1 MTLWFVL
8 ALMTAAAIFAV
19 LWPLSRRESALRSGS
34 DVNVY
39 RDQLE
44 EIRRDHAAGLIGES
58 EAAAAQVEVSRRLL
72 AAADAEAAVSQP
84 APDAATE
91 RRRAVAIVALV
102 LLPLGAMGLYLMVG
116 SPMLPG
122 QPLTSRGPAER
133 QTIAQMVAQV
143 ESHLAKNPSEGRGWE
158 VVAPIYLRMGR
169 FEDAVKAR
177 RHALELNGPTAERH
191 AGLGEALTA
200 AANGVVTAE
209 ALAAFKQ
216 ALTLDA
222 DHVKARFFL
231 GLAAEQD
238 GRVNEAVATWRALVE
253 SAPPDAP
260 WADFIRAELKR
271 VAGGAGTPGGVPSS
285 VPSSAPS
292 GAPSSGPSEDQVAA
306 AKNLPPEQQV
316 AMIKDM
322 VERLAERLGKD
333 GSDIEG
339 WLRLVRSYMVLGER
353 ERALAA
359 AGEARRA
366 LAAEPDKLRRIDEL
380 VKGLGLD
387 G

>member
-84 APDAATE
+84 APDAATG
-91 RRRAVAIVALV
+91 RRRAVAVVALF
-102 LLPLGAMGLYLMVG
+102 LLPLGAIALYLTVG
-116 SPMLPG
+116 SPLLPG

-143 ESHLAKNPSEGRGWE
+143 ESHLAKNPNEGRGWE
-158 VVAPIYLRMGR
+158 VVAPIYLRLGR

-177 RHALELNGPTAERH
+177 RHALELSGPTAERH

-200 AANGVVTAE
+200 AANGIVTAE
-209 ALAAFKQ
+209 AVAAFKQ
-216 ALTLDA
+216 ALALDA
-222 DHVKARFFL
+222 DHVKASFFL

-238 GRVNEAVATWRALVE
+238 GRVNEAVATWRALIE
-253 SAPPDAP
+253 RARPDAP
-260 WADFIRAELKR
+260 WAEFIRAELKR
-271 VAGGAGTPGGVPSS
+271 VAGEGA
-285 VPSSAPS
+285 PSSAPA
-292 GAPSSGPSEDQVAA
+292 GAPSSGPSDEQVAA
-306 AKNLPPEQQV
+306 AKNLPPEQQG
-316 AMIKDM
+316 AMIKGM

>member
-39 RDQLE
+39 RDQLD

-72 AAADAEAAVSQP
+72 AAADAEAAVAQP
-84 APDAATE
+84 APDAATG
-91 RRRAVAIVALV
+91 RRRAVAVVALF
-102 LLPLGAMGLYLMVG
+102 LLPVGAIALYLTVG
-116 SPMLPG
+116 SPLLPG

-143 ESHLAKNPSEGRGWE
+143 ESHLAKNPNEGRGWE
-158 VVAPIYLRMGR
+158 VVAPIYLRLGR

-177 RHALELNGPTAERH
+177 RQALELSGPTAERH

-200 AANGVVTAE
+200 AANGIVTAE
-209 ALAAFKQ
+209 AVAAFKQ
-216 ALTLDA
+216 ALALDA

-238 GRVNEAVATWRALVE
+238 GRVNEAVATWRALLE

-260 WADFIRAELKR
+260 WAEFIRAELKR
-271 VAGGAGTPGGVPSS
+271 VAGEGAPAGDPSAS
-285 VPSSAPS
+285 SSAS
-292 GAPSSGPSEDQVAA
+292 SSGPSEEQVAA

-316 AMIKDM
+316 AMIKGM

-380 VKGLGLD
+380 IKGLGLD

>member
-19 LWPLSRRESALRSGS
+19 LWPLSRRESTLRSGS
-34 DVNVY
+34 DVAVY

-44 EIRRDHAAGLIGES
+44 EIRRDQAAGLIGDS
-58 EAAAAQVEVSRRLL
+58 EAAAAQVEVSRRLI
-72 AAADAEAAVSQP
+72 AAADAEAAAPP
-84 APDAATE
+84 AASAAAITR
-91 RRRAVAIVALV
+91 RRRAIAVVALV
-102 LLPLGAMGLYLMVG
+102 VLPAGAIALYLAVG

-122 QPLTSRGPAER
+122 QPLASRPPVER
-133 QTIAQMVAQV
+133 QSIAQMVAQV
-143 ESHLAKNPSEGRGWE
+143 EAHLAKNPNEGRGWE

-177 RHALELNGPTAERH
+177 RMALELNGPSAERH

-200 AANGVVTAE
+200 AANGIVTAE
-209 ALAAFKQ
+209 ALAAFQ
-216 ALTLDA
+216 AAVALDA
-222 DHVKARFFL
+222 EHVMARFFL

-238 GRVNEAVATWRALVE
+238 GRTNDAVAIWRALLE
-253 SAPPDAP
+253 GAPPDSRLAE
-260 WADFIRAELKR
+260 FIRAELTR
-271 VAGGAGTPGGVPSS
+271 VGGAPSS
-285 VPSSAPS
+285 GPSS
-292 GAPSSGPSEDQVAA
+292 APSSGPSEDQVAA
-306 AKNLPPEQQV
+306 AKDLPPEQRV
-316 AMIKDM
+316 AMIKGM

>member
-44 EIRRDHAAGLIGES
+44 EIRRDHAAGMIGES
-58 EAAAAQVEVSRRLL
+58 EAAAAQVEVSRRLI

-84 APDAATE
+84 APDAATG
-91 RRRAVAIVALV
+91 RRRAVAAVALV
-102 LLPLGAMGLYLMVG
+102 LLPVGAIALYLAVG
-116 SPMLPG
+116 SPLLPG
-122 QPLTSRGPAER
+122 QPLTSRAPAER

-143 ESHLAKNPSEGRGWE
+143 ESHLAKNPNEGRGWE
-158 VVAPIYLRMGR
+158 VVAPIYLRLGR

-177 RHALELNGPTAERH
+177 RHALELSGPTAERH

-200 AANGVVTAE
+200 AANGIVTAE
-209 ALAAFKQ
+209 AVAAFKQ
-216 ALTLDA
+216 ALALDA

-238 GRVNEAVATWRALVE
+238 GRVNEAVATWRALIE

-260 WADFIRAELKR
+260 WAEFIRAELNR
-271 VAGGAGTPGGVPSS
+271 VAAGAGVPAGE
-285 VPSSAPS
+285 PSSAPS
-292 GAPSSGPSEDQVAA
+292 SAPSSGPSEEQVAA

-316 AMIKDM
+316 AMIKGM

>member
-19 LWPLSRRESALRSGS
+19 LWPLSRRESTLRSGS

-44 EIRRDHAAGLIGES
+44 EIRRDHVAGLIGES
-58 EAAAAQVEVSRRLL
+58 EAAAAQVEVSRRLI
-72 AAADAEAAVSQP
+72 AAADAEAAVAQP
-84 APDAATE
+84 APDAVTG
-91 RRRAVAIVALV
+91 RRRAVAVVALV
-102 LLPLGAMGLYLMVG
+102 LLPLGAIALYLMVG
-116 SPMLPG
+116 SPTLPG

-143 ESHLAKNPSEGRGWE
+143 EAHLAKNPNEGRGWE
-158 VVAPIYLRMGR
+158 VVAPIYLRLGR

-177 RHALELNGPTAERH
+177 RQALELSGPTAERH

-209 ALAAFKQ
+209 AVAAFKQ
-216 ALTLDA
+216 ALALDA

-238 GRVNEAVATWRALVE
+238 GRVNEAVATWRALLD

-260 WADFIRAELKR
+260 WADFIRTELKR
-271 VAGGAGTPGGVPSS
+271 VAGGAGAPGGDPD
-285 VPSSAPS
+285 
-292 GAPSSGPSEDQVAA
+292 SGPSEEQVAA
-306 AKNLPPEQQV
+306 AKNLPPEQQA
-316 AMIKDM
+316 AMIKGM

-339 WLRLVRSYMVLGER
+339 RLRLVRSYMVLGER

-359 AGEARRA
+359 AGDARRA
-366 LAAEPDKLRRIDEL
+366 LAAEPDKLKRIDEL
-380 VKGLGLD
+380 VRGLGLD

>member
-34 DVNVY
+34 DVVVY
-39 RDQLE
+39 RDQLD
-44 EIRRDHAAGLIGES
+44 EIRRDQATGLIGEK

-72 AAADAEAAVSQP
+72 AAADAEAA
-84 APDAATE
+84 APQSMADAVTTR
-91 RRRAVAIVALV
+91 RRRAVALSALV
-102 LLPLGAMGLYLMVG
+102 LLPAGAVATYLAIG
-116 SPMLPG
+116 SPLLEG
-122 QPLTSRGPAER
+122 QPLAARGPLEG
-133 QTIAQMVAQV
+133 QSITQLVAQV
-143 ESHLAKNPSEGRGWE
+143 EAHLAKNPDDGRGWE

-169 FEDAVKAR
+169 FDEAVKAR
-177 RHALELNGPTAERH
+177 RNALARNGATAERH

-209 ALAAFKQ
+209 ALAEFKS
-216 ALTLDA
+216 ALALDA
-222 DHVKARFFL
+222 DHIKARFFL

-238 GRVNEAVATWRALVE
+238 GRVKDAIATWRALLD
-253 SAPPDAP
+253 SAPPGAP
-260 WADFIRAELKR
+260 WAELVR
-271 VAGGAGTPGGVPSS
+271 TELTRLSGGTPSKE
-285 VPSSAPS
+285 
-292 GAPSSGPSEDQVAA
+292 SGPSEDQMATA
-306 AKNLPPEQQV
+306 SDLPPEQRM
-316 AMIKDM
+316 AMIKGM

-353 ERALAA
+353 ERARAA
-359 AGEARRA
+359 ASEARRA
-366 LAAEPDKLRRIDEL
+366 LAAEPDKLKRIDDL

>member
-72 AAADAEAAVSQP
+72 AAADAEAAVAQP
-84 APDAATE
+84 APDAATG

-102 LLPLGAMGLYLMVG
+102 LLPVGAITLYLMVG
-116 SPMLPG
+116 SPLLPG

-143 ESHLAKNPSEGRGWE
+143 ESHLAKNPNEGRGWE
-158 VVAPIYLRMGR
+158 VVAPIYLRLGR

-177 RHALELNGPTAERH
+177 RRALELSGPTADRY

-209 ALAAFKQ
+209 AVAAFKQ
-216 ALTLDA
+216 AVALDA
-222 DHVKARFFL
+222 DDVKARFFL

-238 GRVNEAVATWRALVE
+238 GRVNEAVATWRALLD

-260 WADFIRAELKR
+260 WTEFIRTELKR
-271 VAGGAGTPGGVPSS
+271 VAGE
-285 VPSSAPS
+285 
-292 GAPSSGPSEDQVAA
+292 GAPGANPDSGPSEEQVAA

-316 AMIKDM
+316 AMIKGM

>member
-19 LWPLSRRESALRSGS
+19 LWPLSWRDRAPRSGS
-34 DVNVY
+34 DVAVY

-44 EIRRDHAAGLIGES
+44 EIRRDQASGLIGES
-58 EAAAAQVEVSRRLL
+58 EAAAAQVEVSRRLI
-72 AAADAEAAVSQP
+72 AAADAEAAAVTAAP
-84 APDAATE
+84 AAATV
-91 RRRAVAIVALV
+91 RRRIVAVAALV
-102 LLPLGAMGLYLMVG
+102 LLPVGAVALYLAVG
-116 SPMLPG
+116 APTLPG
-122 QPLTSRGPAER
+122 QPLASRGPAER

-143 ESHLAKNPSEGRGWE
+143 EAHLAKNPTEGRGWE

-177 RHALELNGPTAERH
+177 RNALALNGPTADRH
-191 AGLGEALTA
+191 ASLGEALTA
-200 AANGVVTAE
+200 AANGIVTAE
-209 ALAAFKQ
+209 ALAQFKTAV
-216 ALTLDA
+216 ALDP
-222 DHVKARFFL
+222 DHVMGRFFL

-238 GRVNEAVATWRALVE
+238 GRVNDAVAIWRALID
-253 SAPPDAP
+253 SAPPDAR
-260 WADFIRAELKR
+260 WAEFVRSELIRVTAG
-271 VAGGAGTPGGVPSS
+271 AGG
-285 VPSSAPS
+285 
-292 GAPSSGPSEDQVAA
+292 GPSEEQVAA
-306 AKNLPPEQQV
+306 AKDLPPEQRI
-316 AMIKDM
+316 AMIKGM
-322 VERLAERLGKD
+322 IERLAERLGKD
-333 GSDIEG
+333 GSDVEG

>member
-19 LWPLSRRESALRSGS
+19 LWPLSRRESTLRSGS
-34 DVNVY
+34 DVAVY

-44 EIRRDHAAGLIGES
+44 EIRRDQTAGLIGDS
-58 EAAAAQVEVSRRLL
+58 EAAAAQVEVSRRLI
-72 AAADAEAAVSQP
+72 AAADAEAAVVQP
-84 APDAATE
+84 SPATATT
-91 RRRAVAIVALV
+91 RRRSVAVAAMV
-102 LLPLGAMGLYLMVG
+102 LLPLGAVTLYLAVG
-116 SPMLPG
+116 SPLQPG
-122 QPLTSRGPAER
+122 QPLASRAPVER

-143 ESHLAKNPSEGRGWE
+143 EAHLAKNPNEGRGWE

-209 ALAAFKQ
+209 AVAAFQ
-216 ALTLDA
+216 AAVALDA
-222 DHVKARFFL
+222 NHVMARFFL

-238 GRVNEAVATWRALVE
+238 GRANDAVTIWRTLLDG
-253 SAPPDAP
+253 APPDSRLAE
-260 WADFIRAELKR
+260 FIRSELAR
-271 VAGGAGTPGGVPSS
+271 VGGGGGGAG
-285 VPSSAPS
+285 
-292 GAPSSGPSEDQVAA
+292 SGPSEEQVAA
-306 AKNLPPEQQV
+306 AKDLPPEQRV
-316 AMIKDM
+316 AMIKGM

-333 GSDIEG
+333 GSDVEG
-339 WLRLVRSYMVLGER
+339 WLRLVRSYMVLGDR

-359 AGEARRA
+359 AGDARRA
-366 LAAEPDKLRRIDEL
+366 LAGDPDKLKRIDEL
-380 VKGLGLD
+380 IKGLGLD

>member
-84 APDAATE
+84 APDTATG
-91 RRRAVAIVALV
+91 RRRAVAVVALV
-102 LLPLGAMGLYLMVG
+102 LLPVGAIALYLAVG
-116 SPMLPG
+116 SPLLPG

-143 ESHLAKNPSEGRGWE
+143 ESHLAKNPNEGRGWE
-158 VVAPIYLRMGR
+158 VVAPIYLRLGR

-177 RHALELNGPTAERH
+177 RQALALSEPTAERH

-200 AANGVVTAE
+200 AANGIVTAE

-216 ALTLDA
+216 ALALDA
-222 DHVKARFFL
+222 DHIKARFFL

-238 GRVNEAVATWRALVE
+238 GRVDEAVVAWRALIE
-253 SAPPDAP
+253 RAPPDAP
-260 WADFIRAELKR
+260 WAEFIRAELKR
-271 VAGGAGTPGGVPSS
+271 VMAGAGAPAGDPSVAPSS
-285 VPSSAPS
+285 
-292 GAPSSGPSEDQVAA
+292 APSSGPSEEQVAA

-316 AMIKDM
+316 AMIKGM

-333 GSDIEG
+333 GSDVEG

-359 AGEARRA
+359 AGDARRA
-366 LAAEPDKLRRIDEL
+366 LAGEPDKLKRIDEL

>member
-84 APDAATE
+84 APDTATG
-91 RRRAVAIVALV
+91 RRRAVAVVALV
-102 LLPLGAMGLYLMVG
+102 LLPVGAIALYLAVG
-116 SPMLPG
+116 SPLLPG

-143 ESHLAKNPSEGRGWE
+143 ESHLAKNPNEGRGWE
-158 VVAPIYLRMGR
+158 VVAPIYLRLGR

-177 RHALELNGPTAERH
+177 RQALALSEPTAERH

-200 AANGVVTAE
+200 AANGIVTAE

-216 ALTLDA
+216 ALALDA
-222 DHVKARFFL
+222 DHIKARFFL

-238 GRVNEAVATWRALVE
+238 GRVDEAVAAWRALIE
-253 SAPPDAP
+253 RAPPDAP
-260 WADFIRAELKR
+260 WAEFIRAELKR
-271 VAGGAGTPGGVPSS
+271 VMAGAGAPAGDPS
-285 VPSSAPS
+285 VAPS
-292 GAPSSGPSEDQVAA
+292 GAPSSGPSEEQVAA

-316 AMIKDM
+316 AMIKGM

-359 AGEARRA
+359 AGDARRA
-366 LAAEPDKLRRIDEL
+366 LAGEPDKLKRIDEL

>member
-84 APDAATE
+84 APDAATG
-91 RRRAVAIVALV
+91 RRRAVAVVALV
-102 LLPLGAMGLYLMVG
+102 LLPVGAIALYLAVG

-143 ESHLAKNPSEGRGWE
+143 ESHLAKNPNEGRGWE
-158 VVAPIYLRMGR
+158 VVAPIYLRLGR

-200 AANGVVTAE
+200 AANGIVTAE

-216 ALTLDA
+216 ALALDA

-238 GRVNEAVATWRALVE
+238 GRVNEAVATWRALIE

-260 WADFIRAELKR
+260 WAEFIRAELKR
-271 VAGGAGTPGGVPSS
+271 VAGGAGAPGGRR
-285 VPSSAPS
+285 
-292 GAPSSGPSEDQVAA
+292 QVALQA
-306 AKNLPPEQQV
+306 AVRARSRSPPP
-316 AMIKDM
+316 
-322 VERLAERLGKD
+322 RTCR
-333 GSDIEG
+333 
-339 WLRLVRSYMVLGER
+339 RNNRS
-353 ERALAA
+353 
-359 AGEARRA
+359 
-366 LAAEPDKLRRIDEL
+366 P
-380 VKGLGLD
+380 
-387 G
+387 

>member
-44 EIRRDHAAGLIGES
+44 EIRRDHAAGLIGEN

-84 APDAATE
+84 APDAATG
-91 RRRAVAIVALV
+91 RRRAVAVVALF
-102 LLPLGAMGLYLMVG
+102 LLPVGAIALYLAVG
-116 SPMLPG
+116 SPTLPG
-122 QPLTSRGPAER
+122 QPLTSRGPTER

-143 ESHLAKNPSEGRGWE
+143 ESHLAKNPNEGRGWE
-158 VVAPIYLRMGR
+158 VVAPIYLRLGR

-177 RHALELNGPTAERH
+177 RQALALSEPTAERH

-200 AANGVVTAE
+200 AANGIVTAE

-216 ALTLDA
+216 ALALDA
-222 DHVKARFFL
+222 DHIKARFFL

-238 GRVNEAVATWRALVE
+238 GRVDEAVVAWRALIE
-253 SAPPDAP
+253 RAPPDAP
-260 WADFIRAELKR
+260 WAEFIRAELKR
-271 VAGGAGTPGGVPSS
+271 VMAGAGAPAGDPSVAPSS
-285 VPSSAPS
+285 
-292 GAPSSGPSEDQVAA
+292 APSSGPSEEQVAA

-316 AMIKDM
+316 AMIKGM

-366 LAAEPDKLRRIDEL
+366 LAAEPDKLRRIEEL

>member
-1 MTLWFVL
+1 
-8 ALMTAAAIFAV
+8 
-19 LWPLSRRESALRSGS
+19 
-34 DVNVY
+34 
-39 RDQLE
+39 
-44 EIRRDHAAGLIGES
+44 
-58 EAAAAQVEVSRRLL
+58 
-72 AAADAEAAVSQP
+72 
-84 APDAATE
+84 
-91 RRRAVAIVALV
+91 
-102 LLPLGAMGLYLMVG
+102 MVG
-116 SPMLPG
+116 SPLLPG

-143 ESHLAKNPSEGRGWE
+143 ESHLAKNPTEGRGWE

-177 RHALELNGPTAERH
+177 RQALVLNGATADRY

-216 ALTLDA
+216 AVALDA
-222 DHVKARFFL
+222 DDVKARFFL

-238 GRVNEAVATWRALVE
+238 GRVDEAVAAWRALIE
-253 SAPPDAP
+253 RAPPDAP
-260 WADFIRAELKR
+260 WAEFVLAELKR
-271 VAGGAGTPGGVPSS
+271 VGGAGAPGGAPSS
-285 VPSSAPS
+285 APNSAPS
-292 GAPSSGPSEDQVAA
+292 GAPSSGPSEEQVAA
-306 AKNLPPEQQV
+306 AKELPPEQQT
-316 AMIKDM
+316 AMIKGM

-353 ERALAA
+353 EQALAA

-366 LAAEPDKLRRIDEL
+366 LANEPDKLRRIDEL